1 MVYDFHTI
9 LNISIVTDWLDKKP
23 TQSLIKSYLK
33 LALSASNRGAF
44 NEVHYF
50 NLALRL
56 VQGLDRLNGKNY
68 WEEKKK
74 ISEITLISIEVMR
87 TK

>member
-44 NEVHYF
+44 NEEHYF
-50 NLALRL
+50 NLPLRL
-56 VQGLDRLNGKNY
+56 VQGLDRLDCKNY